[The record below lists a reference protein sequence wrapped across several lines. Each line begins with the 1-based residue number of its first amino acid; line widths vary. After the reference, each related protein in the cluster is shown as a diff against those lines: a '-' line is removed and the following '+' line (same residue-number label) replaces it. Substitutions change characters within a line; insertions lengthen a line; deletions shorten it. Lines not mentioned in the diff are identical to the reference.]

1 MASLLSTSP
10 TKSLLQK
17 LKIKEQRVRF
27 DSEALY
33 TLIEAAEFNEV
44 EELQKLLDIG
54 EDVNIIGKDT
64 EGLWDVTPLGVC
76 CLKGHIESL
85 ELLLNVE
92 NVDINI
98 VDNSGCSALFHACSK
113 NHIKIVKRL
122 LKFTSIDFQSASYG
136 TSPLMISSYCGYHE
150 ICKAIL
156 DHPNFRKEMI
166 LKKDIHGD
174 TCITKA
180 KNDEIKK
187 LLLSYL
193 SEDKVADEEEEE
205 VKDDTNNNS
214 NVDLN
219 RSFA

>member
-64 EGLWDVTPLGVC
+64 EGLWDVTPLGIC

-92 NVDINI
+92 NLDIFW
-98 VDNSGCSALFHACSK
+98 V
-113 NHIKIVKRL
+113 
-122 LKFTSIDFQSASYG
+122 QS
-136 TSPLMISSYCGYHE
+136 
-150 ICKAIL
+150 
-156 DHPNFRKEMI
+156 
-166 LKKDIHGD
+166 
-174 TCITKA
+174 
-180 KNDEIKK
+180 
-187 LLLSYL
+187 
-193 SEDKVADEEEEE
+193 
-205 VKDDTNNNS
+205 
-214 NVDLN
+214 
-219 RSFA
+219 